1 MKPDKLKKLLVMLIL
16 CLAGGTIYILPF
28 LREVYYIP
36 MREAFGY
43 SNTQMGIVHGVYGTF
58 SLITYF
64 PGGWLADRFEARK
77 LISLALIG
85 SALGG
90 FYLSSLPHY
99 SGVLA
104 IHAHLGI
111 CTSLVFWSAMIKA
124 TRCWA
129 ESENQGRAFGIL
141 ESGRGITELGLS
153 AALLA
158 VFGLLGGSSKDFATI
173 VLLLSSANLILAV
186 LAWLFL
192 ENEVAISS
200 KTSSLVPKFSQLF
213 DVIKLPYMWLI
224 ATVVFCSYC
233 AYWGT
238 FAFAPYATE
247 VFSFSVLAGGTLGI
261 AKMWVKPLA
270 AVAAGFLADRI
281 RTSRMVFITLLVS
294 SASFFLLCLLSGDP
308 PQLGL
313 MILLVMIISITVSS
327 LRAIYFALLEEID
340 IPLAATGTA
349 VGFASVIGFAP
360 DVFMPLLMGYFLDN
374 YQGGLG
380 YRYYFATI
388 AIICILGALSSWL
401 IMKRTPRQPEK
412 VRS

>member
-1 MKPDKLKKLLVMLIL
+1 MVYLLN
-16 CLAGGTIYILPF
+16 F
-28 LREVYYIP
+28 RQ
-36 MREAFGY
+36 GY
-43 SNTQMGIVHGVYGTF
+43 
-58 SLITYF
+58 
-64 PGGWLADRFEARK
+64 R
-77 LISLALIG
+77 
-85 SALGG
+85 
-90 FYLSSLPHY
+90 
-99 SGVLA
+99 
-104 IHAHLGI
+104 
-111 CTSLVFWSAMIKA
+111 
-124 TRCWA
+124 TRAWA
-129 ESENQGRAFGIL
+129 EPENQGRAFGIL
-141 ESGRGITELGLS
+141 ESGRGITELALS
-153 AALLA
+153 AGLLA

-173 VLLLSSANLILAV
+173 ILLLSSVNLILAA
-186 LAWLFL
+186 LAWLVL
-192 ENEVAISS
+192 ESEAAISS
-200 KTSSLVPKFSQLF
+200 KKSSLVPKFSQLF
-213 DVIKLPYMWLI
+213 DVVKLPYIWLI

-270 AVAAGFLADRI
+270 AVTAGFLADRI

-294 SASFFLLCLLSGDP
+294 SASFFLLCLLSGDSS
-308 PQLGL
+308 QLGL

-327 LRAIYFALLEEID
+327 LRAIYFALIEETD

-374 YQGGLG
+374 YQGDVG

-401 IMKRTPRQPEK
+401 IMKRIPRQPRK